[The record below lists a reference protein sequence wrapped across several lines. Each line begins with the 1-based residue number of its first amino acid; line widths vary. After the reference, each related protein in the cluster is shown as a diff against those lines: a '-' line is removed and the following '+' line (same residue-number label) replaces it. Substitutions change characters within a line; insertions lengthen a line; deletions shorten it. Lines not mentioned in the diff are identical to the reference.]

1 MIIPHHD
8 ESRKRKKKNL
18 TKKLSIL
25 NAYINFRP
33 TKVSNSRAIGTGVT
47 ATSMQAQEMCK
58 YIREEIRKL
67 YNNAVAENI
76 RIQYGGSVKPSN
88 ANEILNMED
97 IDGALVGGASLT
109 DDFVAIVNY

>member
-33 TKVSNSRAIGTGVT
+33 TKVSNSRTSTIDFGVV
-47 ATSMQAQEMCK
+47 Q
-58 YIREEIRKL
+58 
-67 YNNAVAENI
+67 
-76 RIQYGGSVKPSN
+76 
-88 ANEILNMED
+88 ILNDEAPK
-97 IDGALVGGASLT
+97 ALVPLKNGKVILAVGSKSTGMTYDTVPVTVELQ
-109 DDFVAIVNY
+109 